1 MKCEF
6 LQEKI
11 KQRIHMQL
19 FGLQQNH
26 CFVFDF
32 LKKSLKEFFL
42 KMYKA
47 TFDFWDKTDPNTK

>member
-1 MKCEF
+1 
-6 LQEKI
+6 
-11 KQRIHMQL
+11 MQL